1 MLMWKL
7 FCPKHLGERSKLP
20 VHFRLH
26 FFAAKNLYIWML
38 GFSLADWRI
47 TSADGT
53 PFALGRL
60 CQTFKMV
67 CFWNVFL
74 VKRRP
79 LADKIGHFTLFLA
92 DLLFSRYFFSRINE
106 TRQVKVWFVP
116 VPANPVLT
124 LVRARQKYSSLL
136 APSLD
141 WLVQL
146 THSHQPG
153 PPTTH
158 P

>member
-1 MLMWKL
+1 MLPEL
-7 FCPKHLGERSKLP
+7 L
-20 VHFRLH
+20 LH
-26 FFAAKNLYIWML
+26 
-38 GFSLADWRI
+38 LADFVKPSKW
-47 TSADGT
+47 SA
-53 PFALGRL
+53 FEM
-60 CQTFKMV
+60 F
-67 CFWNVFL
+67 FL

-92 DLLFSRYFFSRINE
+92 DLLFSRYFITRINE
-106 TRQVKVWFVP
+106 TRQVKVRFVP
-116 VPANPVLT
+116 VLANLVLT
-124 LVRARQKYSSLL
+124 LVRARQKYSSLP